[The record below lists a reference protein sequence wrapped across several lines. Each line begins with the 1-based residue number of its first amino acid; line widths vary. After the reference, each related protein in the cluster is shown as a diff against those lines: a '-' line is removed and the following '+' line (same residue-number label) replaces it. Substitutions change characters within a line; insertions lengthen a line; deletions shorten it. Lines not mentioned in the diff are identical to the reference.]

1 MIRPELGTQ
10 ITFLRVGD
18 LAGSTAF
25 YEGRLGLELVLD
37 QGGCRIYQAGKGGYL
52 GICRDEQQDGAD
64 RSRGLI
70 FTFVVEDV
78 DGWYE
83 YLVGQGLE
91 PGEEP
96 QVNQEYQIYHFFVQD
111 PDGYTLE
118 FQRFL
123 DPDWHRRETGG

>member
-1 MIRPELGTQ
+1 MTRPEVGRQ

-18 LAGSTAF
+18 LKESAGF
-25 YEGRLGLELVLD
+25 YGDSLGLDLVLD
-37 QGGCRIYQAGKGGYL
+37 QGGCRIYQAGQDAYL
-52 GICRDEQQDGAD
+52 GICRSEPQSGAD
-64 RSRGLI
+64 RSRGVI

-78 DGWYE
+78 DGWYR

-96 QVNQEYQIYHFFVQD
+96 QVNPEYQIYHFFVQD

-123 DPDWHRRETGG
+123 DPDWYSRKTGG